1 MTTAEFD
8 ELLAKISN
16 GKEAVRVDETGLP
29 EIARTLPMFELRQL
43 IVALTKGYNE
53 QHRRID
59 ILEWIAR
66 ARFNKVKNGGKS

>member
-43 IVALTKGYNE
+43 IVVLTKGYNE

-66 ARFNKVKNGGKS
+66 AKFNKVKKGDKS

>member
-1 MTTAEFD
+1 MTTAELD
-8 ELLAKISN
+8 EYLAKVSK
-16 GKEAVRVDETGLP
+16 GEEFVKTDETGLP